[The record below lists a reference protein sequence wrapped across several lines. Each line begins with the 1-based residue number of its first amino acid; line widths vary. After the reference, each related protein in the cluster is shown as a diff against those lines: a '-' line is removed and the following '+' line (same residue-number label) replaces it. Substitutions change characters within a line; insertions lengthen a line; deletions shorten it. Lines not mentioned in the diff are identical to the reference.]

1 MIAAPPTPAPPA
13 PSDAARLDDLAEIIR
28 AYNSV
33 TDKLQASHE
42 SLKSEVLRLRRELA
56 STNAQL
62 QRSKRLSALGEMAA
76 GIAHEIRNPL
86 AAIALYADM
95 AVQDLAD
102 APPAV
107 ISAAENAGK
116 IRDAVRGLNAVV
128 LDVLSFAREVTPRP
142 TTTPATRLLWRAAD
156 AHRPAIEAAGVKL
169 VLDIGE
175 SDDDDVSVHADADL
189 LHSALLNLI
198 RNAVDAMA
206 EVHDR
211 PRVLTL
217 SARRDRDGAD
227 EGGKILSVADTGPGV
242 PPEAVDRLFNPF
254 FTTRHTGTGL
264 GLAIVHRILDAHAAA
279 ITVHHAP
286 PPDHGATF
294 RLHLPGPPTPV
305 EVRSSSGQRPAA
317 SG

>member
-1 MIAAPPTPAPPA
+1 MTASPLPSPVAPPPASAPPEPD
-13 PSDAARLDDLAEIIR
+13 PSRLDDLAQIIR

-42 SLKSEVLRLRRELA
+42 SLKAEVLRLRRELA

-95 AVQDLAD
+95 AVDDLTAS
-102 APPAV
+102 PPAV
-107 ISAAENAGK
+107 AVAADSAGK

-128 LDVLSFAREVTPRP
+128 VDVLSFAREIVPRGVS
-142 TTTPATRLLWRAAD
+142 TPATRLLWRAAD
-156 AHRPAIEAAGVKL
+156 AHRPAIEATGVRL
-169 VLDIGE
+169 VLDIGD
-175 SDDDDVSVHADADL
+175 SKGDNGGVAVWGDPDL

-206 EVHDR
+206 DTHDR
-211 PRVLTL
+211 EPVLTL
-217 SARRDRDGAD
+217 TARRDVDA
-227 EGGKILSVADTGPGV
+227 GGGSILGVADTGPGID
-242 PPEAVDRLFNPF
+242 PAAVDRLFNPF

-279 ITVHHAP
+279 ITVHTARGG
-286 PPDHGATF
+286 GADF
-294 RLHLPGPPTPV
+294 RLHLPPKPL
-305 EVRSSSGQRPAA
+305 AA
-317 SG
+317 